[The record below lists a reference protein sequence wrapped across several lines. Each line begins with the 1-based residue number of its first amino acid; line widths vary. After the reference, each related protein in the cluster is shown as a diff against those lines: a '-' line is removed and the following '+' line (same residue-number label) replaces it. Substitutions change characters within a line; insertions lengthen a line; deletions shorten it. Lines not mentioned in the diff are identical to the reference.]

1 MRMKRA
7 LSVADIEA
15 FNPHVL
21 KFEGKWKEAIGE
33 PELTGAWII
42 WGNSVNGK
50 TRFALQLAK
59 YLANF
64 KRVAYDSLEEG
75 LSESIKKA
83 INGVGMKEVARKFIL
98 LDKEPIEELKER
110 LRKRK
115 GPDVVIIDSLQYTGL
130 TYSDYKSIRDEFR
143 GKLFIFISHAEGRE
157 PRGNVGKSVKYDAN
171 VKIYV
176 EGYKAMPQSR
186 YGGNK
191 ELIVWEKGANE
202 YWGID

>member
-1 MRMKRA
+1 
-7 LSVADIEA
+7 
-15 FNPHVL
+15 
-21 KFEGKWKEAIGE
+21 
-33 PELTGAWII
+33 
-42 WGNSVNGK
+42 
-50 TRFALQLAK
+50 
-59 YLANF
+59 
-64 KRVAYDSLEEG
+64 
-75 LSESIKKA
+75 
-83 INGVGMKEVARKFIL
+83 
-98 LDKEPIEELKER
+98 
-110 LRKRK
+110 
-115 GPDVVIIDSLQYTGL
+115 VVIIDSLQYTGL

>member
-191 ELIVWEKGANE
+191 ELIVWEKGARD
-202 YWGID
+202 YWDYK